1 MNFWDINGVK
11 KKKIQR
17 FERFIYLKKKNQK
30 FKLGLNLQ
38 TKYLSP
44 REEI

>member
-11 KKKIQR
+11 KKK
-17 FERFIYLKKKNQK
+17 FERFIYLKKKNKK

>member
-11 KKKIQR
+11 KKNSTFR
-17 FERFIYLKKKNQK
+17 TFHLFKKKNQK

-44 REEI
+44 HEEI